1 MSGLF
6 GNSSGSGGAATQSL
20 LFGGVGS
27 AGANNASNSHG
38 TGSTSAPQHNANGP
52 IWFEHTKKRTITNHL
67 VPKRKS
73 AFQSTS
79 ASSTNGDSK
88 NDKSNRGKSKNSV
101 KSLLDTDASNEYNLV
116 SFGSKQRKSITTGS
130 GISDFDISSGD
141 LLKYHDTVNETINE
155 EFPLYNNNEDLP
167 PSRSIFDLND
177 EVLISL
183 NRPSSQHPDS
193 FINKDPKNY
202 NNVFTNKGSTDLV
215 AIENND
221 TKQAGTTSATAN
233 GKASSSSS
241 NPLNH
246 GETAI
251 LVFGYPESMANQ
263 VILHFLE
270 LGNVLEDFEINK
282 SASKGAGNSLINQT
296 LDNNKLIV
304 PIFSG
309 ESWVKITYDN
319 PSSAID
325 ALQENGTVF
334 NGHLLGVIP
343 YTRNAI
349 EKLQKRKLTE
359 NEDIGGDF
367 ELRRLLDK
375 SKKLDTIGNPGESSD
390 IQGAYVKRLDIKDG
404 SGLFLKANDPTKPEV
419 DKKNDEKLGIWGKT
433 LKFFFGFNEL

>member
-6 GNSSGSGGAATQSL
+6 GNSSGSGGTATQSL

-38 TGSTSAPQHNANGP
+38 TGSASAPQHNANGP

-88 NDKSNRGKSKNSV
+88 NDKSNRGDSKNSV

-177 EVLISL
+177 ECLDTL
-183 NRPSSQHPDS
+183 NQWQ
-193 FINKDPKNY
+193 IN
-202 NNVFTNKGSTDLV
+202 
-215 AIENND
+215 
-221 TKQAGTTSATAN
+221 
-233 GKASSSSS
+233 
-241 NPLNH
+241 
-246 GETAI
+246 
-251 LVFGYPESMANQ
+251 
-263 VILHFLE
+263 
-270 LGNVLEDFEINK
+270 
-282 SASKGAGNSLINQT
+282 
-296 LDNNKLIV
+296 
-304 PIFSG
+304 G